1 MKVALHMRARRD
13 AIDAY
18 DRTHRNVRTGLTD
31 AIRSAGAPSR
41 SICRGSVDLCHVIEF
56 DNHVGPLATL
66 ASMPANTAWQAHMG
80 DLIDFARGC
89 SAAGADR
96 GLPVA

>member
-18 DRTHRNVRTGLTD
+18 L
-31 AIRSAGAPSR
+31 S
-41 SICRGSVDLCHVIEF
+41 HVVES
-56 DNHVGPLATL
+56 DNYGRPALATL
-66 ASMPANTAWQAHMG
+66 ASMAANAAWRAHMG
-80 DLIDFARGC
+80 YLIDFPRDC

-96 GLPVA
+96 GLPGA